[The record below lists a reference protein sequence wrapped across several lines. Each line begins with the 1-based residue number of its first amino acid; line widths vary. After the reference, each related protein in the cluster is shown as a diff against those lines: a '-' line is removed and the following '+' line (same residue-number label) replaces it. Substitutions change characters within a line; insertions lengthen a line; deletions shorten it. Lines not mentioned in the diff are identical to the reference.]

1 MLPLVAT
8 LALGMAL
15 FSTSTSGALGAASA
29 GSAGAAG
36 VAEDLV
42 VAQNVTSGPID
53 EPKFLKSGPF
63 TTVDTTAKLLVPSAA
78 CGAGGGCE
86 LHLELT
92 SPAGAGV
99 ARSVPM

>member
-1 MLPLVAT
+1 MLPLAAT

-15 FSTSTSGALGAASA
+15 FSTSGTLGAASS
-29 GSAGAAG
+29 GSVGASVVAGA
-36 VAEDLV
+36 EDPV
-42 VAQNVTSGPID
+42 VAPSD

-63 TTVDTTAKLLVPSAA
+63 TTVDTTAKLRVPSAA

-86 LHLELT
+86 LQLELT
-92 SPAGAGV
+92 SPAGARV